1 MNLKNR
7 RYFKPLDLVIIAIA
21 LISSVVAVLSQFNNT
36 DSSLICVIRIQG
48 EQVFSKSLSEL
59 DSSIS
64 YEVEGDIPLTVRIEP
79 DSVFVRASACPDKL
93 CEHTGKISRNGQSI
107 VCLPAKVS
115 ITLESNNN
123 ELDAVVG

>member
-21 LISSVVAVLSQFNNT
+21 LISSVVAVLYQFNNT
-36 DSSLICVIRIQG
+36 DSSLVCVIRIQG

-59 DSSIS
+59 DSPIE
-64 YEVEGDIPLTVRIEP
+64 YVVNGDIPVNVVIEENC
-79 DSVFVRASACPDKL
+79 VFVIASGCPDKL
-93 CEHTGKISRNGQSI
+93 CEHTGKISRSGQSI